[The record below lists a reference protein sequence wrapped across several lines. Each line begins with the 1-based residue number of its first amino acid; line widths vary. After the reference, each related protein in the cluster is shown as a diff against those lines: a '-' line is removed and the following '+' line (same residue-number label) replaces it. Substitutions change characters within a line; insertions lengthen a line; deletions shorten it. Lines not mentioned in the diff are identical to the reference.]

1 MTLNRENWTKFFQPN
16 ALPLWICPRCK
27 QNALVLK
34 PNTFNSFLTPD
45 SKINSSHPN
54 YEPHHDYYRY
64 TVILV
69 CSNESCGE
77 QVISTGEGIVEPSD
91 EYFNSNGN
99 EEISYEIYYR
109 PKYFNPCLE
118 VFSLPDTT
126 PQALK
131 KAIYK
136 SFELFFTDS
145 EASLN
150 QLRSSIEVLL
160 NELGIDRNDKNGNPL
175 KLHSRLD
182 KLKGGDAKYKEPLE
196 AIKWLGNAGSHST
209 SSTKVNIEHV
219 LDGYEILQPILH
231 ELFRSS
237 IPSLEEKVAAIN
249 ANKGPVSKSGL

>member
-1 MTLNRENWTKFFQPN
+1 MTINRFNWTKLFQPN

-27 QNALVLK
+27 QNALILK
-34 PNTFNSFLTPD
+34 PNTFNSFLTAD
-45 SKINSSHPN
+45 SEVNRSHPN
-54 YEPHHDYYRY
+54 YEPDYDQYRY
-64 TVILV
+64 TALLV
-69 CSNESCGE
+69 CSSESCGE
-77 QVISTGEGIVEPSD
+77 QVISTGEGFVEFDYYYDSSGD
-91 EYFNSNGN
+91 TQT
-99 EEISYEIYYR
+99 SYEIYYQ

-118 VFSLPDTT
+118 IFSLPDTT
-126 PQALK
+126 PQPLK

-160 NELGIDRNDKNGNPL
+160 NELGVDRNDKNGNPL

-182 KLKGGDAKYKEPLE
+182 KLKGGDAKYKDSLK

-209 SSTKVNIEHV
+209 SSTKVNIEDV

-237 IPSLEEKVAAIN
+237 IPTLEEKVAAIN